1 MVFIRFDLFSISL
14 AKSAFPVLY
23 ADCSPFLI
31 SALHT
36 GLQVIMNNGHRRIWI
51 DLDNSPHVPFFRPI
65 IEELRERGYPLVL
78 TARDAFQV
86 SELTKL
92 HHIHCKAI
100 GRHYG
105 KNKFMKGLGLVVRSA
120 QLFSMVVRE
129 RPDLAVSHGSRAQMM
144 AAKVLGIPSIVIA
157 DYEHVKHVTH
167 PHWAIVP
174 EVISTEVASKL
185 AKRVLKYPGIKE
197 DVYVSNFRPDPAIL
211 AELGVKDSEILVT
224 VRPPA
229 TEAHYHNPESEKLF
243 SAVMNRLGETEKT
256 RTVLLPR
263 NERQKAEIIRLWS
276 AWLQSG
282 KMIIPGQ
289 AVEGLNLI
297 WHSDLV
303 ISGGGTMNREA
314 AALGV
319 PVYSIFRG
327 KMGAVD
333 RYLAQNARL
342 VMLETVDDVQRKILI
357 GKRKPSNEPE
367 FGDQSALQAVVNG
380 ITTALEN

>member
-1 MVFIRFDLFSISL
+1 MR
-14 AKSAFPVLY
+14 
-23 ADCSPFLI
+23 
-31 SALHT
+31 
-36 GLQVIMNNGHRRIWI
+36 NGHRHIWI

-65 IEELRERGYPLVL
+65 IGELRERGYSLIL

-92 HHIHCKAI
+92 HHIQCKAI

-105 KNKFMKGLGLVVRSA
+105 KNKFMKALGLIVRSA
-120 QLFSMVVRE
+120 QLLPVVLRE
-129 RPDLAVSHGSRAQMM
+129 RPDLAVSHGSRAQTMV
-144 AAKVLGIPSIVIA
+144 AKLLGIPSVVIA
-157 DYEHVKHVTH
+157 DYEHARHVIH
-167 PHWAIVP
+167 PDWVIVP
-174 EVISTEVASKL
+174 EVIPTQVATKL
-185 AKRVLKYPGIKE
+185 ANRVVKYPGIKE
-197 DVYVSNFRPDPAIL
+197 DVYVSNFQPDPAIL
-211 AELGVKDSEILVT
+211 AELGLRESEIIVT

-243 SAVMNRLGETEKT
+243 SAVMNLLGETVGT

-263 NERQKAEIIRLWS
+263 NDRQRVEIARRWPD
-276 AWLQSG
+276 WLQNG

-327 KMGAVD
+327 KIGAVD
-333 RYLAQNARL
+333 RYLAHNGRL
-342 VMLETVDDVQRKILI
+342 VMLETIDDVKRKIRVA
-357 GKRKPSNEPE
+357 KRTSSNEP
-367 FGDQSALQAVVNG
+367 GSTDRSALQAIVKG
-380 ITTALEN
+380 IIAALEAESGVASSPQSSIRN